1 MVENPD
7 SRAGSISSAS
17 PPLDCHAFSPIRVP
31 HFMTTDVSGRPEI
44 SDSQPVSMSLKTE
57 MLVLGGIGLVFALI
71 CVWLVARGAP
81 LGHDEA
87 VYALKA
93 RTLSEGTTSAFFWND
108 YRAPGLPIVLAL
120 IGRYVSSDASMRLGV
135 VIFGGLTILL
145 TWLIGRK
152 LFDQRIGLIAASG
165 VAFSPVVV
173 ASASSVWPD
182 LPGTAL
188 GLSVL
193 AVLIYAVQGER
204 VSWWVLA
211 AAPLSV
217 GATLIRFGAPIP
229 IGIGALAIAFWRWDV
244 VRRSLPQVAALGV
257 LTAIPVWA
265 MLSTSRFLGTAMSP
279 LDAIAS
285 LGSSNDFP
293 FYKGLVDYSK
303 MADFLV
309 LNPAGVLLVVGM
321 IFGIVTALRESA
333 TDKSFLL
340 SAGIAVVTVLALA
353 LTLHGE
359 YRYLA
364 PAYPWL
370 WISAAFGLSAASRSM
385 SRAFVRP
392 GAVVLL
398 VLAILGGASDGGLE
412 VEKNKERFPDIRTA
426 ALQLDELTNDGECGV
441 ITGYVP
447 QVAWYSRC
455 VTTNYSDGDVRLTST
470 SFPDDPV
477 LYLLLVQDGK
487 RQPDGA
493 VLDGYLGKVEGDCF
507 EVGEPDDGP
516 FRYVEVCPVADS

>member
-1 MVENPD
+1 MAQFMTADEK
-7 SRAGSISSAS
+7 AEMSAS
-17 PPLDCHAFSPIRVP
+17 
-31 HFMTTDVSGRPEI
+31 
-44 SDSQPVSMSLKTE
+44 QPDSMSLKIE
-57 MLVLGGIGLVFALI
+57 MLVLGGIGFLFALI

-108 YRAPGLPIVLAL
+108 YRAPGLPMILAL

-135 VIFGGLTILL
+135 VVFGGLTILL

-152 LFDQRIGLIAASG
+152 LFDGQVGLIAAAG
-165 VAFSPVVV
+165 LAFSPVVV

-188 GLSVL
+188 GLAVL
-193 AVLIYAVQGER
+193 AVLIFSTHR
-204 VSWWVLA
+204 DKVSWWVLV
-211 AAPLSV
+211 AAPLSIA
-217 GATLIRFGAPIP
+217 ATLVRFGAPIP
-229 IGIGALAIAFWRWDV
+229 IGIGAVAVAVWRWEV
-244 VRRSLPQVAALGV
+244 VRRSLPQVAALGM
-257 LTAIPVWA
+257 LTALPVWA
-265 MLSTSRFLGTAMSP
+265 MLGTSRFLGTAMSP

-285 LGSSNDFP
+285 LDASNDFP
-293 FYKGLVDYSK
+293 FYQGLLDYAK

-309 LNPAGVLLVVGM
+309 LHPSGILLVVGM
-321 IFGIVTALRESA
+321 IFGLITALGKAAR
-333 TDKSFLL
+333 DKSFLL
-340 SAGIAVVTVLALA
+340 SAGVAVVTVLVLA

-359 YRYLA
+359 YRYLT

-370 WISAAFGLSAASRSM
+370 WISAAVGLSAASRSM
-385 SRAFVRP
+385 SRAYVRS
-392 GAVVLL
+392 GAIALL
-398 VLAILGGASDGGLE
+398 VLAIVGGASDGGVE

-426 ALQLDELTNDGECGV
+426 ALQLDDMTADGECGV
-441 ITGYVP
+441 ITGYIP

-455 VTTNYSDGDVRLTST
+455 ITTNYSNSEVRLTST
-470 SFPDDPV
+470 SFPEDPR

-493 VLDGYLGKVEGDCF
+493 ILDGYLAKVAGDCF

-516 FRYVEVCPVADS
+516 FRHVRVCPLANS

>member
-1 MVENPD
+1 MM
-7 SRAGSISSAS
+7 I
-17 PPLDCHAFSPIRVP
+17 
-31 HFMTTDVSGRPEI
+31 
-44 SDSQPVSMSLKTE
+44 
-57 MLVLGGIGLVFALI
+57 LGTVGLVFALI

-108 YRAPGLPIVLAL
+108 YRAPGLPMVLAL

-152 LFDQRIGLIAASG
+152 LFDQRVGLIAASG
-165 VAFSPVVV
+165 VAFSPVIV

-188 GLSVL
+188 GLAVL
-193 AVLIYAVQGER
+193 AVLIFSVQGER

-217 GATLIRFGAPIP
+217 AATLVRFGAPIP
-229 IGIGALAIAFWRWDV
+229 IGIGALSIAIWRWKV
-244 VRRSLPQVAALGV
+244 IRRSLPQVAALGL
-257 LTAIPVWA
+257 LTAIPVWG
-265 MLSTSRFLGTAMSP
+265 MLSTSSLLGTTMSP

-285 LGSSNDFP
+285 LDASNDFP
-293 FYKGLVDYSK
+293 FYRGLVDYAK

-309 LNPAGVLLVVGM
+309 LHPTGVMLVLGM
-321 IFGIVTALRESA
+321 IFGIVTAARKSTTDKT
-333 TDKSFLL
+333 TDKSFSL
-340 SAGIAVVTVLALA
+340 SAGIAVVTVLVLA

-359 YRYLA
+359 YRYLT

-370 WISAAFGLSAASRSM
+370 WIAAAFGLSEASRST
-385 SRAFVRP
+385 SAAFVGP
-392 GAVVLL
+392 GAVILL
-398 VLAILGGASDGGLE
+398 VLAMLGGAVDGGVE

-426 ALQLDELTNDGECGV
+426 AFQLNEQTNDGDCGV

-455 VTTNYSDGDVRLTST
+455 VTTNFSNQEVRLTST

-477 LYLLLVQDGK
+477 LFLFLVQDGK
-487 RQPDGA
+487 RQADGG
-493 VLDGYLGKVEGDCF
+493 VLDGYLDRVKGDCF

-516 FRYVEVCPVADS
+516 FRYVKVCPVADS